1 MNPETNPTRRG
12 IIFVV
17 SAPSGTGKSTLCQN
31 LRKTPDFVF
40 SVSCTTRKPRPGESD
55 GVDYYFLADD
65 EFQSRVAR
73 GDFLEWAVVH
83 GNRYGTP
90 KDKVL
95 DLVGKGTDVLL
106 DIDVEGASK
115 IRAIAD
121 PRVQDALVD
130 VFIMPPDSRELERR
144 LRKRGTETEEQIQ
157 VRLKNAI
164 REMGMWREYKYTV
177 VSSTMEEDLAKFR
190 AIMTAER
197 SLSKRSEHK
206 A

>member
-1 MNPETNPTRRG
+1 MNPETSPTSRG

-31 LRKTPDFVF
+31 LRQTPDFVF
-40 SVSCTTRKPRPGESD
+40 SVSCTTRKPRPGERD
-55 GVDYYFLADD
+55 GVDYYFLAED
-65 EFQSRVAR
+65 EFQARVAR
-73 GDFLEWAVVH
+73 GEFLEWAVVH

-95 DLVGKGTDVLL
+95 ELVGKGTDVLL
-106 DIDVEGASK
+106 DIDVEGAHK

-164 REMGMWREYKYTV
+164 REMAMWREYKYTV
-177 VSSTMEEDLAKFR
+177 LSSTMEEDLAKFR